1 MARILVADDDPSFR
15 ALLRD
20 ILEGEGH
27 AVTEARDG
35 EEALHFARREE
46 PSRSS

>member
-27 AVTEARDG
+27 AVVEARDG
-35 EEALHFARREE
+35 EEALRFARG
-46 PSRSS
+46 SRSPSC